1 MNSPSPSTPPRGVRA
16 AMPIEAMR
24 RNPLSRY
31 SRDEIERL
39 QRLIR
44 KVTQHEE

>member
-1 MNSPSPSTPPRGVRA
+1 
-16 AMPIEAMR
+16 MPIEAMR

-44 KVTQHEE
+44 KVTQHEEEAVNG